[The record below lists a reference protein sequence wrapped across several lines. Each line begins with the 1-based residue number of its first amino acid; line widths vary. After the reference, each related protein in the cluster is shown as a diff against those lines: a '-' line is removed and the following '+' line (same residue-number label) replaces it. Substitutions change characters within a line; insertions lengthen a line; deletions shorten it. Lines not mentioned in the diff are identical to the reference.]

1 MTITHSDSSPRVGQT
16 IAGKFVIEAVVAVGG
31 IGTVYRARQLGL
43 DRVVALKLLREEFAR
58 DEDFLERFK
67 REARAASRL
76 DHPNSVR
83 VLDFGQHD
91 DGSMLYLAM
100 EYVEGRTLYDVIRQD
115 APLPD
120 ARIVDILSQVLAAVG
135 VAHDMGV
142 VHRDL
147 KPENIMIIRSTSDE
161 GEHAEVVKVLD
172 FGIASLGNAA
182 RESGAYAEG
191 PRMTKRGLIVGTP
204 EYMAP
209 EQADGRADRR
219 SDIYSLGVVLYQML
233 TGRLPF
239 RGDSP
244 LTVAVKHITEA
255 LELPS
260 QIAPVNPRIEA
271 VCVRALDKTP
281 DERYGSAREMRSA
294 LRAAIN
300 LAPSRASAPQAVISG
315 ADSQS
320 GPLFGTRRTPLGQ
333 ASSGQASG
341 EFARRRHASLVV
353 GLALA
358 TLFAAALGARSWW
371 VKSHRVPGAP
381 DRAATAVAAAGNAPT
396 PMPTPAEAAQAR
408 LGERGSRGS
417 RAGASQQGGS
427 SAGHAGQGAP
437 HGARGGRAA
446 RGRKRGAGG
455 RRKRAFAG
463 RRHAGRENLRR
474 EGRRSGHRADGDR
487 TADGARAARS
497 RSRQRVDRVDHQHE
511 RDPGWEHPR
520 GAEPFA
526 AGSLLSRGAA
536 RGGRCR
542 HGNRGA
548 APQDR
553 HRRLRHRHRARG
565 RAIPTGSQTMRR
577 ESNARRTRERRRYGR
592 GDRRRDPHLRVPAM
606 KSRRW
611 PGLLVAIAHRD
622 RQRRGHRLRHRLAR
636 RARRRAAAR
645 DRAPRLHALC
655 APMLEVPLAG
665 APAG

>member
-1 MTITHSDSSPRVGQT
+1 MTISHRDSSPRVGQT

-58 DEDFLERFK
+58 DDDFLERFK

-76 DHPNSVR
+76 EHPNSVR

-91 DGSMLYLAM
+91 DGSILYLAM

-147 KPENIMIIRSTSDE
+147 KPENIMIIRGTSDE
-161 GEHAEVVKVLD
+161 GEHAELVKVLD
-172 FGIASLGNAA
+172 FGIASLGNVA
-182 RESGAYAEG
+182 REAGVYAEG

-260 QIAPVNPRIEA
+260 QVAAVNPKLEA
-271 VCVRALDKTP
+271 VCVRALGKTP
-281 DERYGSAREMRSA
+281 DERYASAREMRSA

-320 GPLFGTRRTPLGQ
+320 GPLFGTRRTPPGQ
-333 ASSGQASG
+333 PSAGQPSGVYG
-341 EFARRRHASLVV
+341 RRRHASLVV

-371 VKSHRVPGAP
+371 VKSQHVPPGAP
-381 DRAATAVAAAGNAPT
+381 TTTTDPGPSATAPAAGALAVATAPTEGSLRENPPEIEDGDNAPS
-396 PMPTPAEAAQAR
+396 PV
-408 LGERGSRGS
+408 
-417 RAGASQQGGS
+417 
-427 SAGHAGQGAP
+427 
-437 HGARGGRAA
+437 
-446 RGRKRGAGG
+446 
-455 RRKRAFAG
+455 RRNK
-463 RRHAGRENLRR
+463 
-474 EGRRSGHRADGDR
+474 
-487 TADGARAARS
+487 
-497 RSRQRVDRVDHQHE
+497 
-511 RDPGWEHPR
+511 
-520 GAEPFA
+520 
-526 AGSLLSRGAA
+526 
-536 RGGRCR
+536 
-542 HGNRGA
+542 A
-548 APQDR
+548 AP
-553 HRRLRHRHRARG
+553 AR
-565 RAIPTGSQTMRR
+565 
-577 ESNARRTRERRRYGR
+577 ETR
-592 GDRRRDPHLRVPAM
+592 D
-606 KSRRW
+606 KSRRT
-611 PGLLVAIAHRD
+611 AH
-622 RQRRGHRLRHRLAR
+622 AT
-636 RARRRAAAR
+636 A
-645 DRAPRLHALC
+645 APRAGGKA
-655 APMLEVPLAG
+655 APGTSPAVPAKG
-665 APAG
+665 ASPADAPAGAKTPAAKAGPAVTAPTATTPPIAPAPLDLGHASVSIASITSTSAIAGANIRAALSRSPLVRCYREALHGAGAAATGTAVLHLKIDIAGYVTSTELEGAQFLPGVKSCVEKATRGVRVKDVDTGEATADVTLTFACPP

>member
-1 MTITHSDSSPRVGQT
+1 VTISHSDSSPRIGQT
-16 IAGKFVIEAVVAVGG
+16 IAGKFVIEAVIAVGG

-76 DHPNSVR
+76 EHPNSVR
-83 VLDFGQHD
+83 VLDFGEHD

-147 KPENIMIIRSTSDE
+147 KPENIMIIRGTSDE
-161 GEHAEVVKVLD
+161 GEHAELAKVLD
-172 FGIASLGNAA
+172 FGIASLGNVA
-182 RESGAYAEG
+182 RDEGAYAEG

-219 SDIYSLGVVLYQML
+219 SDLYSLGVVLYQML

-255 LELPS
+255 LEVPS
-260 QIAPVNPRIEA
+260 QIAAVNPKLEA
-271 VCVRALDKTP
+271 VCVRALGKTP

-300 LAPSRASAPQAVISG
+300 LAPSRASAPQSVISG

-320 GPLFGTRRTPLGQ
+320 GAIYGTLADG
-333 ASSGQASG
+333 G
-341 EFARRRHASLVV
+341 RRRHAPLVV

-371 VKSHRVPGAP
+371 VKSQRVAETARTLATEPAGAP
-381 DRAATAVAAAGNAPT
+381 PAVAANSPT
-396 PMPTPAEAAQAR
+396 PTPAASREVTSETDEADDAPPPSRRNKAASSR
-408 LGERGSRGS
+408 ETRDKGRHGSRTPAAPHTGAKGS
-417 RAGASQQGGS
+417 QKNEPGVSAKGSAPGDGAPGAKTGPKAGA
-427 SAGHAGQGAP
+427 AVTEPTAITPPVAPAPLDLGHASVSIASITSTSAIP
-437 HGARGGRAA
+437 SSNIRAA
-446 RGRKRGAGG
+446 LSRSPLVRCYREALHAAGAAATGTAVLHLKIDIAGYVTSTELEGAQFLPGVKSCVERSTRGVRVKDVDTGEA
-455 RRKRAFAG
+455 
-463 RRHAGRENLRR
+463 
-474 EGRRSGHRADGDR
+474 
-487 TADGARAARS
+487 TAD
-497 RSRQRVDRVDHQHE
+497 VTLT
-511 RDPGWEHPR
+511 
-520 GAEPFA
+520 FA
-526 AGSLLSRGAA
+526 
-536 RGGRCR
+536 C
-542 HGNRGA
+542 
-548 APQDR
+548 P
-553 HRRLRHRHRARG
+553 
-565 RAIPTGSQTMRR
+565 P
-577 ESNARRTRERRRYGR
+577 
-592 GDRRRDPHLRVPAM
+592 
-606 KSRRW
+606 
-611 PGLLVAIAHRD
+611 
-622 RQRRGHRLRHRLAR
+622 
-636 RARRRAAAR
+636 
-645 DRAPRLHALC
+645 
-655 APMLEVPLAG
+655 
-665 APAG
+665 